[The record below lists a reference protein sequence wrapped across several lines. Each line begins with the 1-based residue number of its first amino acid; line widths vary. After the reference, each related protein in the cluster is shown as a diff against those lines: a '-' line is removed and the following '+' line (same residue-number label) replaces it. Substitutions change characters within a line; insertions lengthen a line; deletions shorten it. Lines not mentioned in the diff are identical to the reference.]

1 MNLKELFENGK
12 YSEIIELTNKVSD
25 AESISYRINALIA
38 IENYKAALHEI
49 EIHKEA
55 LYKKNPLT
63 CMNLHIELLLHLKMY
78 VEAINAHKEYSERPY
93 ISQQVEE
100 FLRDIPNKII
110 AAQKRSEINNLYQ
123 NEEEVKKLFMNS
135 KDEMMLSS
143 AIYNLKKLDIIPY
156 LTSLLVLLKRVDV
169 SDDIKTLT
177 LIMLVTKKVDME
189 VEINKNNNLYKVN
202 PSKLSAP
209 FNDRQYKEINNLISK
224 ISRDPTIENVA
235 KNLFNQF
242 ILNSYPNV
250 IYNDESNA
258 MAVAFIALAKRYLKA
273 DNEVNEVILSNG
285 FSINKIEELMN
296 IFQNK
301 IEKNK

>member
-1 MNLKELFENGK
+1 MNLKELFDNGK
-12 YSEIIELTNKVSD
+12 YSDIIELTNKSSD
-25 AESISYRINALIA
+25 AESVSYRINALIA

-49 EIHKEA
+49 EIHKET

-78 VEAINAHKEYSERPY
+78 VEAINVNKEYSERPY

-100 FLRDIPNKII
+100 FLREVPNKII
-110 AAQKRSEINNLYQ
+110 ASQKRNEINNLYKDE
-123 NEEEVKKLFMNS
+123 NEVKKLFMDS
-135 KDEMMLSS
+135 KDEMLLSS

-156 LTSLLVLLKRVDV
+156 LSSLLVLLKRKDV
-169 SDDIKTLT
+169 SDDIKTLA
-177 LIMLVTKKVDME
+177 LIILVSKKVDME
-189 VEINKNNNLYKVN
+189 VEINKNNNFVKVN

-224 ISRDPTIENVA
+224 VSRDPTIENVA

-258 MAVAFIALAKRYLKA
+258 MAIAFIALAKRYLKA
-273 DNEVNEVILSNG
+273 DNEVNEVILANG
-285 FSINKIEELMN
+285 FSVNKIETLMN
-296 IFQNK
+296 ILQDK
-301 IEKNK
+301 IERK